1 MPLSITSS
9 EQTGSNLSRTS
20 DARVLDELAQLIA
33 DQQIKPG
40 DKLPPERTLTEQLSV
55 GRSTIREALT
65 RWEALGMVER
75 RQGSGTY
82 LITPIEPA
90 SPHVPIALKVE
101 AESLIRTIEV
111 RKVLECE
118 AIALAAINRSEE
130 QMDEIRECWRTL
142 KSAHEKYGPSHD
154 EDVEFHSAI
163 MRASG
168 NPLFN
173 QIVNQLQE
181 AMRVVYTRKPLGNEH
196 IGDTSFP
203 LHYDLLLALEAKDPN
218 AARQI
223 IKNIIEI
230 TENEV
235 REFLK

>member
-1 MPLSITSS
+1 MSPSVTPHT
-9 EQTGSNLSRTS
+9 EQDPKISRTH
-20 DARVLDELAQLIA
+20 DARILDDLAQLIA
-33 DQQIKPG
+33 DEHIKPG
-40 DKLPPERTLTEQLSV
+40 DKLPPERTLTARLGV

-82 LITPIEPA
+82 LITPIEPT

-118 AIALAAINRSEE
+118 AIALAAVNRTEK
-130 QMDEIRECWRTL
+130 QMDEIRNCWQTL
-142 KSAHEKYGPSHD
+142 KDAHEKFGPSHD

-203 LHYDLLLALEAKDPN
+203 LHYDLLLALEAKDPD
-218 AARQI
+218 AARET
-223 IKNIIEI
+223 IKDIIEI